1 MFSYGL
7 GDAGTG
13 LAATQ
18 FGFFLFRFFICS
30 AGLPVIIAG
39 SLLMLIKIWDAI
51 NDPLIGWLSDR
62 TKSRWGPRIPWMLIS
77 SIPLGFSLAAI
88 WWIPSGNIVDKTF
101 YYAFISIIVMTAY
114 TGINLPFAALST
126 EISEKTSIRT
136 RLNAARFTGSIIAGL
151 SGLIIAGIVLNS
163 QLLANDEYFLMGKI
177 SGFIAVITT
186 LLSCWG
192 LAPYAKK
199 ARRPSIKA
207 EAISLQFKRIFN
219 NKKFLKV
226 ISLYILLWCAL
237 QLMQTVALI
246 YVEDVLNVPSEIA
259 NWVPI
264 PFQISALIGLQIWSK
279 ISNKLNRIKALN
291 YGASIW
297 IISCTAALFL
307 PSLSKVSQLGNYF
320 LLDSNNLILFILLI
334 FIICLIGIGAS
345 TAYLIPWSLL
355 PDAIDEDPEKPAGLY
370 TAWMVLI
377 QKIGIGLSVQ
387 ILGLLL
393 FLSGYQSCVID
404 INSFNIIEQSSF
416 AQLTIRLCIGF
427 IPSLLVAVGL
437 LVMRKWDEKL
447 IIN

>member
-1 MFSYGL
+1 MLSYGL

-30 AGLPVIIAG
+30 AGLPVLIAG

-62 TKSRWGPRIPWMLIS
+62 TKSKWGPRIPWMIVAS
-77 SIPLGFSLAAI
+77 VPLGLSLAAI
-88 WWIPSGNIVDKTF
+88 WWIPGGSTINKTI
-101 YYAFISIIVMTAY
+101 YYIIISIVVMTAY
-114 TGINLPFAALST
+114 TSINLPFAALST
-126 EISEKTSIRT
+126 EISEKTSVRT
-136 RLNAARFTGSIIAGL
+136 ILNASRFTGSIIAGL
-151 SGLIIAGIVLNS
+151 TGLIIAGFILNS
-163 QLLANDEYFLMGKI
+163 QGLENNEYFLMGKI

-192 LAPYAKK
+192 LAPFAKK
-199 ARRPSIKA
+199 ARRPSGKA
-207 EAISLQFKRIFN
+207 EAITHQFKRIFN

-246 YVEDVLNVPSEIA
+246 YVEDVLNVPSGIA

-264 PFQISALIGLQIWSK
+264 PFQISALLGLQIWTRV
-279 ISNKLNRIKALN
+279 SNKLDRISALN
-291 YGASIW
+291 YGAIIW

-307 PSLSKVSQLGNYF
+307 PSLTKGSEIGNDLF
-320 LLDSNNLILFILLI
+320 LNINNIFLFVILI

-387 ILGLLL
+387 VLGFLLY
-393 FLSGYQSCVID
+393 LSGYQSCFVD
-404 INSFNIIEQSSF
+404 NNSLNIIEQSSL

-427 IPSLLVAVGL
+427 IPSLLVIICL
-437 LVMRKWDEKL
+437 LIMKNWDQKL
-447 IIN
+447 ITN